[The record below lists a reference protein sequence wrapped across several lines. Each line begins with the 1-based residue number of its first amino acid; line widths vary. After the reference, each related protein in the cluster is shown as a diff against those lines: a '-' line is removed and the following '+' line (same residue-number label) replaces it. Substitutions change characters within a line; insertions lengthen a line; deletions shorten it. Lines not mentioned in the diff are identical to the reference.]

1 MEFLLSDHLKCDE
14 LVVAYEDR
22 PTGGLLLEEVPGH
35 LIFCQKKK
43 KLLHAVDDMCGSMLI
58 VLIKISSYIP
68 SSVVQESEHKDR
80 AMNQAVSYRRLITM
94 ITIKLSSGRSCHKSR
109 IL

>member
-1 MEFLLSDHLKCDE
+1 MELLLSDHLKCDE
-14 LVVAYEDR
+14 FVVAYENR
-22 PTGGLLLEEVPGH
+22 PTGGLLREEVPGH
-35 LIFCQKKK
+35 LIFCQKK

-80 AMNQAVSYRRLITM
+80 AVNQAVFYRKLITV
-94 ITIKLSSGRSCHKSR
+94 ITIKLSSGRSRHKSF

>member
-1 MEFLLSDHLKCDE
+1 MELLLSDHLKCDE
-14 LVVAYEDR
+14 FVVAYENR
-22 PTGGLLLEEVPGH
+22 PTGGLLREEVAGH
-35 LIFCQKKK
+35 LIFCQKK

-80 AMNQAVSYRRLITM
+80 VVNQAVFYRKLITV
-94 ITIKLSSGRSCHKSR
+94 ITIKLSSGRSRHKSF

>member
-1 MEFLLSDHLKCDE
+1 MRRVSGRLRGSTNRWSPPGRGPGTSNFL
-14 LVVAYEDR
+14 
-22 PTGGLLLEEVPGH
+22 P
-35 LIFCQKKK
+35 KKK
-43 KLLHAVDDMCGSMLI
+43 NILHAVDDMCGSMLI

-94 ITIKLSSGRSCHKSR
+94 ITIKLSSGRSCHKSC